1 MGKLKGSPRKAGA
14 PSIYTHALGVEIAR
28 RMAEGETVIEI
39 ARTANYPSHGT
50 IFRWGTDQSHPFCEM
65 YARARE
71 LYAHKVAAE
80 IVELADAGEARM
92 ANVELLRV
100 RIDAR
105 KWAASK
111 LMPKDYGDRI
121 RQEVDAT
128 VQVKSSRELTD
139 EELLRIASE
148 RSAGAATA
156 PTGEG

>member
-1 MGKLKGSPRKAGA
+1 MGKIKGPPRKAGR
-14 PSIYTHALGVEIAR
+14 PSLYTHALGVEIAR

-50 IFRWGTDQSHPFCEM
+50 IFAWGTDQSHPFSEM
-65 YARARE
+65 YARARQ

-111 LMPKDYGDRI
+111 LMPKDYGDRVQQDVNAKVELI
-121 RQEVDAT
+121 DADALD
-128 VQVKSSRELTD
+128 SRLD
-139 EELLRIASE
+139 RAIAAHC
-148 RSAGAATA
+148 AGSGA
-156 PTGEG
+156 GEPQQD